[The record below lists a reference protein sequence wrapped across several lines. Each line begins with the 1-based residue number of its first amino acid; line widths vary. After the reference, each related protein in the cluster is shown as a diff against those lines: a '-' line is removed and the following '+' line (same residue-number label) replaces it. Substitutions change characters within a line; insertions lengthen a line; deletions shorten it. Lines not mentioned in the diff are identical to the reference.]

1 MWLEGATSRLLAT
14 SGDSLQDVSGTAHR
28 PVSSHVMKTLVAYS
42 IGYEDR
48 SQEWV
53 EARAIRN
60 HFLPP
65 PSFFWTGSFPSLI

>member
-1 MWLEGATSRLLAT
+1 
-14 SGDSLQDVSGTAHR
+14 
-28 PVSSHVMKTLVAYS
+28 MKTLVAYS